1 MIESL
6 FTKIDNN
13 QITLIMIK
21 SLFTNNDYDKRFL
34 KILAPVVQ
42 RADNFIQRIKLSV
55 AQSADSLACNYRI
68 DFIAEYKSNR
78 AKCSLDRN
86 PWFKL
91 KPKLSNGRV
100 CLPRWLQIACTLI
113 D

>member
-1 MIESL
+1 MIKSL

-42 RADNFIQRIKLSV
+42 RADNFIQRIGLS
-55 AQSADSLACNYRI
+55 S
-68 DFIAEYKSNR
+68 
-78 AKCSLDRN
+78 
-86 PWFKL
+86 
-91 KPKLSNGRV
+91 G
-100 CLPRWLQIACTLI
+100 
-113 D
+113 